1 MSMILNASS
10 VAMLPITGLQ
20 CRQHGWIPGQV
31 VAPRKPLLNGKIMDW
46 LKIPIRII
54 TIEQKIEIWDEH
66 FKLDVY
72 Q

>member
-1 MSMILNASS
+1 
-10 VAMLPITGLQ
+10 
-20 CRQHGWIPGQV
+20 
-31 VAPRKPLLNGKIMDW
+31 MDW